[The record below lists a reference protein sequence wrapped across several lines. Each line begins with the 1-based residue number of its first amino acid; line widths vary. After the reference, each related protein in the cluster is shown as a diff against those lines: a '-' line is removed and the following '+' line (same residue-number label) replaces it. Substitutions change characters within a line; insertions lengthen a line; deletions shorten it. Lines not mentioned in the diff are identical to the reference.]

1 MIKQTLHHL
10 DFRIDNT
17 VTYPVEVK
25 YQWVSSQILISF
37 QKTNYPSNYVSWLN
51 RSSYLLEGGSIVEI
65 LSVV

>member
-1 MIKQTLHHL
+1 MVKQTLHHL

-25 YQWVSSQILISF
+25 YQWVSRQILVSF
-37 QKTNYPSNYVSWLN
+37 QKTNYPSHHVSWLN
-51 RSSYLLEGGSIVEI
+51 RSSYLLEGRSIVEI